1 MIIVKRKIKINFDE
15 AGTKKE
21 FGDKLEAA
29 IGPELL
35 AKSDALDAKLLKSS
49 KIIRRKRWGGDTD
62 GVNCYFVVV
71 DVFKDFDTY
80 DEVINHPTNLEVRR
94 KSEEGCFTYETEIKY
109 YSNKMV

>member
-15 AGTKKE
+15 AATKKE

-35 AKSDALDAKLLKSS
+35 AKSDALDAELLKSG
-49 KIIRRKRWGGDTD
+49 KIIRRKRRSGDTD

-80 DEVINHPTNLEVRR
+80 DEVMNHPINLEVKR
-94 KSEEGCFTYETEIKY
+94 KAEKSGFTYKTEIKY

>member
-29 IGPELL
+29 IGKELL
-35 AKSDALDAKLLKSS
+35 AQSDALDARLISS
-49 KIIRRKRWGGDTD
+49 GKISRRKRWGGDTD

-80 DEVINHPTNLEVRR
+80 EEVVNNPINLEV
-94 KSEEGCFTYETEIKY
+94 KEAAEAEGFRYEIEIKY
-109 YSNKMV
+109 YSNEMI